1 MDIEIRKK
9 ELTPMENHV
18 LFEGGTE
25 APFSGELL
33 NEHRDGM
40 FRCKVCNTPLFASG
54 AKFDSGTGWPSFDQS
69 LPGAVEYVEEL
80 GSEDAVSQQA
90 SARSPQFGMARTEVR
105 CSTCHAH
112 LGHVFPDGP
121 TGTGKRYCMN
131 SVCLAF
137 DEKTTKD
144 EEVKENQ

>member
-1 MDIEIRKK
+1 MTNDTYMNIEERKK
-9 ELTPMENHV
+9 DLTAEENHV

-25 APFSGELL
+25 APFTGALL
-33 NEHRDGM
+33 DEHREGTFM
-40 FRCKVCNTPLFASG
+40 CKVCGTPLFASD

-69 LPGAVEYVEEL
+69 LPGAVEYL
-80 GSEDAVSQQA
+80 EDTS
-90 SARSPQFGMARTEVR
+90 FGVTRTEAR

-131 SVCLAF
+131 SVCMEF
-137 DEKTTKD
+137 SPK
-144 EEVKENQ
+144 EV

>member
-1 MDIEIRKK
+1 MNIEERKK
-9 ELTPMENHV
+9 DLTAEENHV

-25 APFSGELL
+25 APFTGALL
-33 NEHRDGM
+33 DEHREGTFM
-40 FRCKVCNTPLFASG
+40 CKVCGTPLFASD

-69 LPGAVEYVEEL
+69 LPGAVEYVEDTSL
-80 GSEDAVSQQA
+80 G
-90 SARSPQFGMARTEVR
+90 MIRTEAR

-131 SVCLAF
+131 SVCMEF
-137 DEKTTKD
+137 SPKEK
-144 EEVKENQ
+144 